1 MILREGWRRKK
12 ENVKERKKEWE
23 WKKDRKSIIERVE
36 ENEILRKIERDRNI
50 EIKSQKEKEWAWN
63 HSSSVYTAGKHLSF
77 YSFYPAVTLGEN
89 LKGKQ
94 CKSLNLAFEN
104 IGVKKA
110 GSRKGTWNFAIL
122 DQFYL
127 SEKKVFFIFI

>member
-1 MILREGWRRKK
+1 MKKRKSESGIILRVCIPLG
-12 ENVKERKKEWE
+12 N
-23 WKKDRKSIIERVE
+23 IYLF
-36 ENEILRKIERDRNI
+36 IL
-50 EIKSQKEKEWAWN
+50 
-63 HSSSVYTAGKHLSF
+63 
-77 YSFYPAVTLGEN
+77 FYPAVTLGEN

-127 SEKKVFFIFI
+127 SEKKVFYLHLKQKKNLNSLNIGIKDVHYS